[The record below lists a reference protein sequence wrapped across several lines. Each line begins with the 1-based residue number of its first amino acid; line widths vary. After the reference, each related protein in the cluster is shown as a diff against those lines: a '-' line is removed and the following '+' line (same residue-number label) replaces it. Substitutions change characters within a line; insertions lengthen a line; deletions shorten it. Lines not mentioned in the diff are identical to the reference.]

1 MDLTRWLDR
10 FRALATRSPGL
21 AEDTV
26 TLEPARP
33 SGPTSHHLVLGC
45 MVHGEECGP
54 LPGVVAALEAVE
66 QGALKTSAHVTAFV
80 GNAAAGLAD
89 ARFLESDLN
98 REFGESSS
106 DTLEGRRARAL
117 KPVLA
122 QATLFVDLHQTIQPA
137 AEPFWIMPFHVQG
150 ALWARALDAAGVWMT
165 RAPDAQFSASGA
177 CTDEFVRRLGR
188 PGITL
193 ELGQKGLGHG
203 AEHRAERVIRRALEL
218 VAALDAGATLHAL
231 ANERPEPAYFETLHA
246 VPFDRD
252 DHALRPGFVNFQ
264 RVTRGER
271 LSAEN
276 APEVVAPVDGA
287 LLFPKYPPRDTR
299 GAYRRPLPAELV
311 RLVAPMATHPLDAY
325 GLRATVE
332 S

>member
-1 MDLTRWLDR
+1 VALTRWLDR
-10 FRALATRSPGL
+10 FRALAAQAPGL

-26 TLEPARP
+26 TLAPARGAIRP
-33 SGPTSHHLVLGC
+33 SHHLVFGC

-54 LPGVVAALEAVE
+54 LPGVVAALEALAH
-66 QGALKTSAHVTAFV
+66 GALRTSAHVTAFV

-106 DTLEGRRARAL
+106 DTHEGRRARAL
-117 KPVLA
+117 TPVLA

-150 ALWARALDAAGVWMT
+150 ALWARALDAAKVWMT

-177 CTDEFVRRLGR
+177 CADELVRRLGR

-193 ELGQKGLGHG
+193 ELGQKGFGHG
-203 AEHRAERVIRRALEL
+203 AEMRAERVIRRALEL
-218 VAALDAGATLHAL
+218 VEALDVGATLRAL
-231 ANERPEPAYFETLHA
+231 AAERPEPAYFETLHA

-252 DHALRPGFVNFQ
+252 DYALRPGLVNFQ

-271 LSAEN
+271 LSADN
-276 APEVVAPVDGA
+276 APEVLAPVDGA
-287 LLFPKYPPRDTR
+287 LLFPKYPPRDAR
-299 GAYRRPLPAELV
+299 GAYQQPLPAELV
-311 RLVAPMATHPLDAY
+311 RLVAPMSRHPLDAY

>member
-10 FRALATRSPGL
+10 FRALAARSPGL

-26 TLEPARP
+26 TLAPTRP
-33 SGPTSHHLVLGC
+33 SGAMQHHLVFGC

-54 LPGVVAALEAVE
+54 LPGVVAVLEALAR
-66 QGALKTSAHVTAFV
+66 GAVHTSAHVTAFV
-80 GNAAAGLAD
+80 GHAAAGLAD

-98 REFGESSS
+98 REFGEASS

-150 ALWARALDAAGVWMT
+150 ALWARALDAASVWMT
-165 RAPDAQFSASGA
+165 RAPDAQFSTSGA

-203 AEHRAERVIRRALEL
+203 AEARAERVIRRALDL
-218 VAALDAGATLHAL
+218 VAALDAGSTLPAL
-231 ANERPEPAYFETLHA
+231 AAERPEPAYFETLHA
-246 VPFDRD
+246 VAFDRD
-252 DHALRPGFVNFQ
+252 DYALRPGLVNFQ
-264 RVTRGER
+264 RVARGER
-271 LSAEN
+271 LSADD
-276 APEVVAPVDGA
+276 APEVIAPVDGA
-287 LLFPKYPPRDTR
+287 LLFPKYPPRDAR
-299 GAYRRPLPAELV
+299 GAYQRPLPAELV
-311 RLVAPMATHPLDAY
+311 RLVAPMSTHPLDAY